1 MYPKMLVKHE
11 QTRAF
16 RNQLAKE
23 CDTWTNAR
31 SIVRTNFV
39 RQKFRERLC
48 RSSNLFFKSFH
59 TLNTLLGWSRV
70 YDSFHVQ
77 LANFWKHQQPTS
89 LCTVLT
95 LVFESSSKET
105 SFWLALVI
113 ETGISRYSCLFHFS
127 KLQQRRSMP
136 SATAS
141 HLKAALFMFNE
152 TKESKN

>member
-1 MYPKMLVKHE
+1 MACVLCNRKCVDI

-48 RSSNLFFKSFH
+48 RSSNLFFKPFH

-70 YDSFHVQ
+70 YDFFHVQ
-77 LANFWKHQQPTS
+77 FANFWKHQQPTS
-89 LCTVLT
+89 LCTVL
-95 LVFESSSKET
+95 LDFKSSSKET
-105 SFWLALVI
+105 SLWLLLVV
-113 ETGISRYSCLFHFS
+113 ETGNTC
-127 KLQQRRSMP
+127 P
-136 SATAS
+136 GVASATIQNCNRGGQCKVRLS
-141 HLKAALFMFNE
+141 LIEKLH
-152 TKESKN
+152 

>member
-1 MYPKMLVKHE
+1 MACVLCNRKCVDI

-89 LCTVLT
+89 LCTVL
-95 LVFESSSKET
+95 LDFESSSKET
-105 SFWLALVI
+105 SFWLLLVV
-113 ETGISRYSCLFHFS
+113 ETGKTC
-127 KLQQRRSMP
+127 P
-136 SATAS
+136 GVASATIQNCNRGGQCKVRLPLIEKL
-141 HLKAALFMFNE
+141 H
-152 TKESKN
+152 

>member
-1 MYPKMLVKHE
+1 MACVLCNRKCVDI

-48 RSSNLFFKSFH
+48 RSSNLFFKPLH
-59 TLNTLLGWSRV
+59 TLNTLLGWSKV

-89 LCTVLT
+89 LCTVLLDVAWTWSVVT
-95 LVFESSSKET
+95 LASLRDLQIKQSWSEGAFSIIYVE
-105 SFWLALVI
+105 
-113 ETGISRYSCLFHFS
+113 ISVYELRTCEED
-127 KLQQRRSMP
+127 Q
-136 SATAS
+136 
-141 HLKAALFMFNE
+141 N
-152 TKESKN
+152 